1 MTLFGGR
8 KLTILFPTF
17 NPISFS
23 IFHLFFSLSFPF
35 LKSLHLLFSLHIRRW
50 KWFSTS
56 SNISWQSNFLNT
68 TYTISLP
75 DRKKC
80 NPTSCKVCVGDL
92 KNDLMLPLNYTS
104 SFQKDIYYCWSHFIL
119 KHFVTSCTKIIFYL
133 NKYKRIY
140 DIVAFSLQSKFCK
153 LHVS

>member
-23 IFHLFFSLSFPF
+23 IFHLFFILSFPF

-68 TYTISLP
+68 TYTISLE
-75 DRKKC
+75 DRKNVTLLVGRFVWATLKWFDVAIKFYIFLWSKNLSLFESLNHKLLRSQMSC
-80 NPTSCKVCVGDL
+80 NIKE
-92 KNDLMLPLNYTS
+92 KE
-104 SFQKDIYYCWSHFIL
+104 
-119 KHFVTSCTKIIFYL
+119 
-133 NKYKRIY
+133 
-140 DIVAFSLQSKFCK
+140 
-153 LHVS
+153 